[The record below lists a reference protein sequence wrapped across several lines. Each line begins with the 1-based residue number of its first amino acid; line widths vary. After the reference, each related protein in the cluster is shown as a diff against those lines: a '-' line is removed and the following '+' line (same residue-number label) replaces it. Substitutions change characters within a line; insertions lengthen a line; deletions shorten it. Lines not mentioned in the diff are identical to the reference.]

1 MEKSNDGNRKK
12 FIGVLE
18 IIRYVFLGINTFTF
32 LGMIINKCVIGMI
45 LSFLAILV
53 TLPLPL
59 YSVLLKKTKF
69 GEYLNPVKP
78 EKLQYSEPK
87 NLFVR
92 IRDRKE
98 INQARE
104 DALRKNIEAEN
115 KYNSQMKKKRTIQ
128 AISLALS
135 FVLFIVSFVGYTSTS
150 AQYSPSDGK
159 YTEAGGS
166 VYDDTSST
174 EKDDQITSQTEA
186 ETTEITDE
194 TTTETSNTE
203 TTSGDQEESSDISNE
218 ASESTSNET
227 TNNNSGGETTKSDSA
242 VTAQN
247 EGNNKETSAS
257 SGSTVPGYDGT
268 EESLVWIPTNG
279 GHKYHRGPNCSNMI
293 DPVQVTES
301 TAISRGYTKCK
312 KCYK

>member
-1 MEKSNDGNRKK
+1 MERSNDGNRKR

-32 LGMIINKCVIGMI
+32 LGMIINKCMIGII

-53 TLPLPL
+53 TLPLFL

-78 EKLQYSEPK
+78 EELQYSKPK
-87 NLFVR
+87 NLFIR

-104 DALRKNIEAEN
+104 ETERKNIEAEN
-115 KYNSQMKKKRTIQ
+115 KYNSQMKKKRAIQ
-128 AISLALS
+128 VISLALS
-135 FVLFIVSFVGYTSTS
+135 FVLFIMSFVGYTSTS
-150 AQYSPSDGK
+150 AHYSPSDGK

-166 VYDDTSST
+166 VYVETSST
-174 EKDDQITSQTEA
+174 EPDGQMTSQTES
-186 ETTEITDE
+186 ETTGITDD

-203 TTSGDQEESSDISNE
+203 TTSRKQEKSSDTSSE
-218 ASESTSNET
+218 TSESTSNET
-227 TNNNSGGETTKSDSA
+227 IYNNSGDETTKSDSA
-242 VTAQN
+242 VTPQTD
-247 EGNNKETSAS
+247 GNNKETSTS
-257 SGSTVPGYDGT
+257 SGTTVSGYDGT
-268 EESLVWIPTNG
+268 EENLVWIPTNG
-279 GHKYHRGPNCSNMI
+279 GRKYHTNPNCSNMI

-312 KCYK
+312 KCY